1 VTAVLQGVRVIE
13 VAENLLVPAAA
24 GLLAD
29 WGAEVIKIE
38 HIERGD
44 VMRGLEVS
52 SGANAPKGMQ
62 LLFQNANRGKQS
74 LGLDLGSQ
82 DGRDILYRLVDKAD
96 VFITNKLPGVRRKL
110 KIDVDDIR
118 HHNPAIIYVR
128 GSGHG
133 PRGPDADKGA
143 YDVLAFWA
151 RAGLA
156 IGAKRPEYE
165 LPPIPPGPG
174 FGDCVGAVT
183 LAGGV
188 MGALFHRVRTGEGC
202 VVDVSLLGTGLWAM
216 SQAIALSMALNV
228 PWTTPEEGQVATNPL
243 SRSYRTRDGR
253 VLTLCCLQAGKY
265 WPEVCRIIGRPD
277 LVGDPRFSSHEQ
289 LIGNSREA
297 VEILKAVFLSASAD
311 EWRTRLVSFPGP
323 WALVQDSLEAVAD
336 PQTIANGYV
345 QESYAV
351 DGSPVRLVAAPVQ
364 FDEEPPAPRRAPAF
378 NEHCDSILAGLGL
391 DDDAIVEL
399 KIRGAVA

>member
-1 VTAVLQGVRVIE
+1 VLQGVRVIE

-29 WGAEVIKIE
+29 WGAEVVKIE

-44 VMRGLEVS
+44 VMRGLVVS
-52 SGANAPKGMQ
+52 SGANAPKDLQ
-62 LLFQNANRGKQS
+62 LLFQNANRGKKS
-74 LGLDLGSQ
+74 LGLDLNCQ
-82 DGRDILYRLVDKAD
+82 DGREVLYKLVDKAD

-118 HHNPAIIYVR
+118 HRNPAIIYVR
-128 GSGHG
+128 GTGHG
-133 PRGPDADKGA
+133 PHGPDADKGA

-156 IGAKRPEYE
+156 MAANRPEYE

-174 FGDCVGAVT
+174 FGDCVGAMT

-188 MGALFHRVRTGEGC
+188 MGALFHRARTGDGC

-216 SQAIALSMALNV
+216 SQAMALSMVLNT
-228 PWTTPEEGQVATNPL
+228 PWTSPEEGRVATNPL
-243 SRSYRTRDGR
+243 SRGYRTQDGR

-265 WPEVCRIIGRPD
+265 WPEVCRLIGRPD
-277 LVGDPRFSSHEQ
+277 LAGDHRFSNHER
-289 LIGNSREA
+289 LLENSRDA
-297 VEILKAVFLSASAD
+297 VELLKEVFLSATAD
-311 EWRTRLVSFPGP
+311 EWRSRLASFTGP

-336 PQTIANGYV
+336 PQTIANGYI
-345 QESYAV
+345 QESCAV
-351 DGSPVRLVAAPVQ
+351 DGTPVRLVAAPVQ

-391 DDDAIVEL
+391 DEDAIVDL